1 MKQPCSSSMI
11 LMVTAPPPLHIRPPP
26 DPPPYEYPPLEALSS
41 VAPPEPPDPP
51 DSVFLLV
58 LPRSLEASARFSAP
72 DLTQI
77 LEFKLLCTMVATNLS
92 GDGARLVFFSDT
104 AFTFVCL
111 SPVMCRSCPCWC
123 VEWSFLRPCLDLPF
137 SPPVTVLQVHLSSP
151 LFANHCSVE
160 WVGMLVDWMTLVLW
174 LLILNDVVL
183 MDFVSFGSNLV
194 PLSGFYIVSVR
205 SLTVV
210 CSSLIVFSLAF
221 GVVLLSFSFWWQ
233 LEEKPNGVFL
243 PVNTVLTG
251 FDFPVGSCLD
261 HSHLP
266 IFPLVWSELDVQVL
280 LVLQGS
286 SSQLMHVCAFGA
298 VFVTFGVTLD
308 VIVQEIYEI
317 VVKRFLWF
325 LSIIC
330 IFFLSYVLPV
340 SFVWL
345 LIALFYPPLMECK
358 L

>member
-41 VAPPEPPDPP
+41 VAPPEPP

-111 SPVMCRSCPCWC
+111 SPVMCRS
-123 VEWSFLRPCLDLPF
+123 F
-137 SPPVTVLQVHLSSP
+137 LQVHLSSP

-194 PLSGFYIVSVR
+194 SLSGFYIVSVR
-205 SLTVV
+205 SLTV
-210 CSSLIVFSLAF
+210 
-221 GVVLLSFSFWWQ
+221 

-286 SSQLMHVCAFGA
+286 SSQLMHVSAFGA

-325 LSIIC
+325 LSVIC

-340 SFVWL
+340 FFVWL

>member
-1 MKQPCSSSMI
+1 MI

-51 DSVFLLV
+51 GSVFLLV

-77 LEFKLLCTMVATNLS
+77 LEFKLLCTMVAKNLS

-151 LFANHCSVE
+151 LFANHCSIE

-221 GVVLLSFSFWWQ
+221 GV
-233 LEEKPNGVFL
+233 KPNGVFL

-251 FDFPVGSCLD
+251 FDFPVANARLCFWCS
-261 HSHLP
+261 
-266 IFPLVWSELDVQVL
+266 
-280 LVLQGS
+280 
-286 SSQLMHVCAFGA
+286 VC
-298 VFVTFGVTLD
+298 D
-308 VIVQEIYEI
+308 
-317 VVKRFLWF
+317 LWGYIRCDCSRN
-325 LSIIC
+325 L
-330 IFFLSYVLPV
+330 
-340 SFVWL
+340 
-345 LIALFYPPLMECK
+345 
-358 L
+358 

>member
-111 SPVMCRSCPCWC
+111 SPV
-123 VEWSFLRPCLDLPF
+123 V
-137 SPPVTVLQVHLSSP
+137 QVHLSSP

-286 SSQLMHVCAFGA
+286 SSQLMHVSAFGA

-325 LSIIC
+325 LSVIC

-345 LIALFYPPLMECK
+345 LIALFYPPLMNCK

>member
-1 MKQPCSSSMI
+1 MLKGLPPPNFTNVFADEDALPEGYLCSNLGRDIVPKGNRRSRIQKIAKFILFHALTHSRLLTTLLENNYLMLGSSSDHFCNMGI
-11 LMVTAPPPLHIRPPP
+11 K
-26 DPPPYEYPPLEALSS
+26 SS
-41 VAPPEPPDPP
+41 
-51 DSVFLLV
+51 
-58 LPRSLEASARFSAP
+58 
-72 DLTQI
+72 
-77 LEFKLLCTMVATNLS
+77 
-92 GDGARLVFFSDT
+92 
-104 AFTFVCL
+104 AFGIE
-111 SPVMCRSCPCWC
+111 RSCPCWC

-205 SLTVV
+205 SLTV
-210 CSSLIVFSLAF
+210 
-221 GVVLLSFSFWWQ
+221 

-286 SSQLMHVCAFGA
+286 SSQLMHVSAFGA
-298 VFVTFGVTLD
+298 VYWSILWSD
-308 VIVQEIYEI
+308 WRCLEALWSKRRWKLKMVQVQATTTRVEGTWDNSPARTELERG
-317 VVKRFLWF
+317 KRRGLKARGITHPRARSWRGGTTQ
-325 LSIIC
+325 
-330 IFFLSYVLPV
+330 VEGTRDP
-340 SFVWL
+340 
-345 LIALFYPPLMECK
+345 
-358 L
+358 

>member
-160 WVGMLVDWMTLVLW
+160 WVGMLVDWMTLILW

-205 SLTVV
+205 SLTV
-210 CSSLIVFSLAF
+210 
-221 GVVLLSFSFWWQ
+221 

-286 SSQLMHVCAFGA
+286 SSQLMHVSAFGA

-308 VIVQEIYEI
+308 SLL
-317 VVKRFLWF
+317 FG
-325 LSIIC
+325 
-330 IFFLSYVLPV
+330 FF
-340 SFVWL
+340 SFVL
-345 LIALFYPPLMECK
+345 SSFNGV
-358 L
+358 

>member
-26 DPPPYEYPPLEALSS
+26 DPPLYEYPPLEALSS

-92 GDGARLVFFSDT
+92 GDGARLV
-104 AFTFVCL
+104 
-111 SPVMCRSCPCWC
+111 
-123 VEWSFLRPCLDLPF
+123 PCLDLPF

-205 SLTVV
+205 SLTV
-210 CSSLIVFSLAF
+210 
-221 GVVLLSFSFWWQ
+221 

-286 SSQLMHVCAFGA
+286 SSQLMHISAFGA

-325 LSIIC
+325 LSVIC

-340 SFVWL
+340 SFIWL